1 MMATNESVQRLEKA
15 LTMLE
20 DNVTRLG
27 VGLHDYYAISSC
39 IGLLKKRTSNGPKSE
54 EFEAAD
60 RVAKLMEKLLSLE
73 DNYSAAATLASL
85 PNMVCNFEHH
95 QSVNADDQQSV
106 TATNNA
112 ITPHGQGNGQA
123 SGVESM
129 ELEVSHSRS
138 KIGSLWLMN

>member
-1 MMATNESVQRLEKA
+1 
-15 LTMLE
+15 MLE

-85 PNMVCNFEHH
+85 PNM
-95 QSVNADDQQSV
+95 SV

-123 SGVESM
+123 SGAESM
-129 ELEVSHSRS
+129 ELEHDFTQ
-138 KIGSLWLMN
+138 INNFDLEAQDWDFDTFFAFA

>member
-85 PNMVCNFEHH
+85 PNMVCN
-95 QSVNADDQQSV
+95 V
-106 TATNNA
+106 
-112 ITPHGQGNGQA
+112 
-123 SGVESM
+123 
-129 ELEVSHSRS
+129 
-138 KIGSLWLMN
+138 KYY